1 MIVFTGKL
9 AEQAPVPAVVPARM
23 QSMPAGELTTRP
35 PPADVTCATTDSIFG
50 TNVAITTRGA
60 CIVVWQA
67 DCAQSPLNAM
77 KTEVSDGTV
86 SSVTTVPGAKF
97 AVQVPVAA
105 PAFIAQSMPAGEETT
120 EPLPVPLPDTESA
133 TRCGV
138 GSVIA
143 TGDFEPPPEQAESAA
158 TATPAVRTCRVAV
171 AAAER
176 AARRTVRMAER
187 KWSPGEQQVREPVG
201 LAPL

>member
-23 QSMPAGELTTRP
+23 QSMPAGVLTTRP
-35 PPADVTCATTDSIFG
+35 PPADVTCATTDNTFC
-50 TNVAITTRGA
+50 TNVAVTTRGA

-86 SSVTTVPGAKF
+86 SSVTTVPGVKF
-97 AVQVPVAA
+97 AVQVPLAA

-176 AARRTVRMAER
+176 AVRRTVRMAER
-187 KWSPGEQQVREPVG
+187 KWSPGEQQERESVG